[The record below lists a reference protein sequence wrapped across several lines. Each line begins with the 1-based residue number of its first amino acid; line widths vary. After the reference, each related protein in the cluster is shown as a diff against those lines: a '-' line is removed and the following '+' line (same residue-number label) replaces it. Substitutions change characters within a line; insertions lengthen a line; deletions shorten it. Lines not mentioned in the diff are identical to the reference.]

1 MPHGSILGPLLFIF
15 LNYLFLFVT
24 NSCLIN
30 YAVENTL
37 YCFENSI
44 NDVNN
49 KLKSDFALVIES
61 FHENYMVGN
70 AGKCHYVSRKK
81 HTLYFNDQ
89 TYANSKEETMLRIII
104 DSKLS
109 FYSYIKG
116 LRKKTSQKLYVLTR
130 IVPYLDLSQKS
141 TIFKSIMKSQFRY
154 CPPNIDVLLKKIQ

>member
-1 MPHGSILGPLLFIF
+1 M
-15 LNYLFLFVT
+15 
-24 NSCLIN
+24 
-30 YAVENTL
+30 ENTL

-104 DSKLS
+104 DNKLS

-116 LRKKTSQKLYVLTR
+116 LRKKTSQKLYVLSR

-141 TIFKSIMKSQFRY
+141 TIFKSIMKSQFR
-154 CPPNIDVLLKKIQ
+154 